1 VETATA
7 PYSGFAMSG
16 RKAVEIKRFGLTQV
30 YAPEDESK
38 SIAMYALPLPP
49 WLIWH

>member
-16 RKAVEIKRFGLTQV
+16 RKAVAIERFGLTQV